1 MIDEELA
8 YMPATE
14 MRRLIVDKQV
24 SPVEVTELYLRRI
37 ERLDPQLNSFL
48 TVSADEAMRS
58 ARVAEQAVVSGE
70 SLGLL
75 HGLPVSIK
83 DLEMTRGMRTTGGSL
98 IFKDRVPDEDSIVV
112 ERVRNA
118 GAVILGKTNTPEF
131 GLLGRTENRLGGPCR
146 NPWNLARTSG
156 GSSGGAAAAIAVGL
170 CVLATGS
177 DGGGSIRI
185 PSSFCGIYGIKPTQ
199 GRVPHYSGGAAPVVT
214 NLFSQSGPMTRTVR
228 DSALLLQV
236 LAGPDSRDRGSFRNV
251 PDNYL
256 AAVDRGVKGLRIA
269 WSPDF
274 GYASIDPEVHEVVE
288 SAARSF
294 QDLGCLVDEI
304 ELKLDAPFDAF
315 WELFCSISSARY
327 PNVLDQHSE
336 ELTDYGRETF
346 ERGARST
353 GADFARSLG
362 RVDLLKAQFAE
373 VYERYDLILTP
384 TLAVTAFPHGKP
396 PGEIGGHQVHCF
408 WGYLPHTYPINMI
421 GYPAA
426 SIPCGFSAERLPIG
440 LHIVGRKGDEAT
452 VIAASAAFEEAQ
464 PWIKYRPS
472 VE

>member
-156 GSSGGAAAAIAVGL
+156 GSSGGAAAAIAAGL
-170 CVLATGS
+170 CALATGS

-396 PGEIGGHQVHCF
+396 PGEIGGHQVHWF

>member
-156 GSSGGAAAAIAVGL
+156 GSSGGAAAAIAAGL

>member
-346 ERGARST
+346 ELGARST

-362 RVDLLKAQFAE
+362 RVDVLCL
-373 VYERYDLILTP
+373 
-384 TLAVTAFPHGKP
+384 
-396 PGEIGGHQVHCF
+396 
-408 WGYLPHTYPINMI
+408 
-421 GYPAA
+421 
-426 SIPCGFSAERLPIG
+426 
-440 LHIVGRKGDEAT
+440 
-452 VIAASAAFEEAQ
+452 
-464 PWIKYRPS
+464 
-472 VE
+472 

>member
-156 GSSGGAAAAIAVGL
+156 GSSGGAAAAIAW
-170 CVLATGS
+170 CDAAAHP
-177 DGGGSIRI
+177 GGR
-185 PSSFCGIYGIKPTQ
+185 
-199 GRVPHYSGGAAPVVT
+199 
-214 NLFSQSGPMTRTVR
+214 
-228 DSALLLQV
+228 
-236 LAGPDSRDRGSFRNV
+236 
-251 PDNYL
+251 
-256 AAVDRGVKGLRIA
+256 
-269 WSPDF
+269 
-274 GYASIDPEVHEVVE
+274 
-288 SAARSF
+288 
-294 QDLGCLVDEI
+294 
-304 ELKLDAPFDAF
+304 
-315 WELFCSISSARY
+315 
-327 PNVLDQHSE
+327 
-336 ELTDYGRETF
+336 
-346 ERGARST
+346 
-353 GADFARSLG
+353 
-362 RVDLLKAQFAE
+362 
-373 VYERYDLILTP
+373 
-384 TLAVTAFPHGKP
+384 
-396 PGEIGGHQVHCF
+396 
-408 WGYLPHTYPINMI
+408 
-421 GYPAA
+421 PA
-426 SIPCGFSAERLPIG
+426 
-440 LHIVGRKGDEAT
+440 
-452 VIAASAAFEEAQ
+452 
-464 PWIKYRPS
+464 
-472 VE
+472 

>member
-1 MIDEELA
+1 MTDEELA
-8 YMPATE
+8 YISATE
-14 MRRLIVDKQV
+14 MRRLIADKQV

-37 ERLDPQLNSFL
+37 EHLDPQLNSFL

-75 HGLPVSIK
+75 HGLPISIK

-131 GLLGRTENRLGGPCR
+131 GLLGRTENGLGGPCR

-156 GSSGGAAAAIAVGL
+156 GSSGGAAAAIAAGL

-236 LAGPDSRDRGSFRNV
+236 LAGPDPRDRGSLRNV

-288 SAARSF
+288 TAARSF

-353 GADFARSLG
+353 GANFARSLG

-373 VYERYDLILTP
+373 VYEQYDLILTP

-396 PGEIGGHQVHCF
+396 PGEIGGHQVHWF

-452 VIAASAAFEEAQ
+452 VIAASAAFEEAK

>member
-156 GSSGGAAAAIAVGL
+156 GSSGGAAAAIAAGL

-199 GRVPHYSGGAAPVVT
+199 GRVPHYSGCAAPVVT

-396 PGEIGGHQVHCF
+396 PGEIGGHQVHWF